1 MNFLNPSARRNLKI
15 SLCKGHFKIRLCT
28 RKIVEFYAASRCI
41 IQNGA
46 YARLR
51 NFKFDRSGSL
61 INAAKFGRSLEWF
74 KFS

>member
-1 MNFLNPSARRNLKI
+1 MEFQNFKI
-15 SLCKGHFKIRLCT
+15 SLCKGRFKIRLCA
-28 RKIVEFYAASRCI
+28 RKIVEFYAAGRYI
-41 IQNGA
+41 IQNSA

-74 KFS
+74 KIS